1 MRKTIGWMAVGLML
15 CATVCLAQEDARR
28 AMAEE
33 LLITMDMP
41 ASIEKSFAM
50 MKQMLP
56 AQMEKMHQ
64 ATGQTNESAD
74 MAGHV
79 DKMMD
84 LMADALSW
92 DKIKDDYIALYAETF
107 TVEELKDLIAFY
119 KSPAGQAYTRKQPEW
134 TRRSVEMS
142 QKLMM
147 QIMPKIQAMAKEMA
161 TPAPAS
167 APRNQAVP

>member
-1 MRKTIGWMAVGLML
+1 MNKTIGWMLIGLML
-15 CATVCLAQEDARR
+15 GATAGLAQEDARS
-28 AMAEE
+28 ALAEE
-33 LLITMDMP
+33 LLVAMDMP
-41 ASIEKSFAM
+41 GSIEKSFAM

-56 AQMEKMHQ
+56 AQMEKMNP
-64 ATGQTNESAD
+64 AAGPAKTSANVSEQTA
-74 MAGHV
+74 
-79 DKMMD
+79 KMMD
-84 LMADALSW
+84 MMAEALSW

-119 KSPAGQAYTRKQPEW
+119 KSPAGQAYTRKQPEL